1 MQNNI
6 KKWTINKEGI
16 KKSLRAVIEKKDITK
31 LTKDAYNFTM
41 NLSGFIAHY
50 NQGGFMQEYQNT
62 ADLVRDLQNSSDI
75 ARPDYYTKDSFFS
88 KGDQSEY
95 YADKTEILFF
105 LKELVENIEVRDTS
119 EQVSFTRTVASY

>member
-50 NQGGFMQEYQNT
+50 NHGGFMQEYQNT

-75 ARPDYYTKDSFFS
+75 TRPDYYTSDRHFS
-88 KGDQSEY
+88 EGDQKEY
-95 YADKTEILFF
+95 YADKSEILNYI
-105 LKELVENIEVRDTS
+105 KELVENIEVKDSIEHIEISRA
-119 EQVSFTRTVASY
+119 VASY